1 MRFRRPL
8 EMGVLLV
15 AVFTGL
21 AAPAPAD
28 DEPKVATLAHLKLS
42 GDLDEAPVA
51 VDPLFGAHAENF
63 QSKLDRIKKAQK
75 DSDVQ
80 GLVLHIDNLEVG
92 WGKLDELDRAVADF
106 RKAGK
111 KTYAYVESGDTKDYL
126 VALACDEVA
135 LPESGW
141 LLLTG
146 LRAEVS
152 YYKDLFTKLGV
163 QADLLQMGDYK
174 GAAEPFTRS
183 GMSPQVRKQLE
194 SVLDDYF
201 EKSLID
207 RIVRRRPARKW
218 TPEHVRKLIDQGP
231 FSARA
236 ASAAGLI
243 DRVAYLDQIEEG
255 LKSTL
260 KVDQVKVLKNY
271 GRAKTEE
278 IDLSSPFAFFKLLA
292 PPKATGSKKPKIAV
306 VYATGVIN
314 TGKGGETV
322 MGGQACG
329 SETMIKAIRQ
339 AEQDTT
345 VKAIV
350 LRVDSPGG
358 SALASDLIWNELNR
372 CTKPVVASMSDT
384 AASGGY
390 YISMAAKKIF
400 AEPGTLTGSIGVFG
414 GKLVIGG
421 LYDTIGLKTETLTR
435 GANANLFATTT
446 PFSKTERA
454 AMSSLMQD
462 TYGQFLEKAVQ
473 GRRKAGRQMS
483 RADLEKLAGGRIWT
497 GRQAKEN
504 GLVDE
509 LGTLGDALAAAK
521 VLAGREKNAEMELLI
536 LPKPKAFLD
545 LLLESRSDARLS
557 GLGVGTFPVPRA
569 VPELPGHLKALGQ
582 LLRLRGESV
591 WLLSPFRVE
600 VK

>member
-1 MRFRRPL
+1 MQFHRPSAV
-8 EMGVLLV
+8 GVLFV
-15 AVFTGL
+15 ALL
-21 AAPAPAD
+21 AGPATPARAD
-28 DEPKVATLAHLKLS
+28 DGPKVATLAHLKLS
-42 GDLDEAPVA
+42 GDLDETPVA
-51 VDPLFGAHAENF
+51 ADPLFGAHAENF

-75 DSDVQ
+75 DSDIH
-80 GLVLHIDNLEVG
+80 GLVLQIADLDVG
-92 WGKLDELDRAVADF
+92 WGKLDELERAVADF

-111 KTYAYVESGDTKDYL
+111 KAYAYIESGDTKDYL
-126 VALACDEVA
+126 LALACDEVA

-152 YYKDLFTKLGV
+152 YYKDLFTKIGV
-163 QADLLQMGDYK
+163 QADMLQMGDYK

-194 SVLDDYF
+194 GVLDDYF
-201 EKSLID
+201 EKSLVE
-207 RIVRRRPARKW
+207 RIVRRRPDRKW
-218 TPEHVRKLIDQGP
+218 TPDYVKKLIDQGP

-236 ASAAGLI
+236 AAAAGLI
-243 DRVAYLDQIEEG
+243 DRVAYLDQLEDG
-255 LKSTL
+255 LKGAL
-260 KVDQVKVLKNY
+260 KVDEVKVHKNY

-292 PPKATGSKKPKIAV
+292 PPKASGSKKPKIAV
-306 VYATGVIN
+306 LYATGVI
-314 TGKGGETV
+314 TSGKGGETAL
-322 MGGQACG
+322 GGQSCG

-435 GANANLFATTT
+435 GANANLFSNTT
-446 PFSKTERA
+446 PFSKTERV
-454 AMSSLMQD
+454 AMTSLMQD
-462 TYGQFLEKAVQ
+462 AYGQFLNKAVQ
-473 GRRKAGRQMS
+473 GRKKAGREMS

-521 VLAGREKNAEMELLI
+521 VLAGRDRNAEMELLI

-545 LLLESRSDARLS
+545 LLMESRSDARLS
-557 GLGVGTFPVPRA
+557 GLGAGTLPVPRA
-569 VPELPGHLKALGQ
+569 VPELSGHLKALGQ
-582 LLRLRGESV
+582 LLQLRGESV
-591 WLLSPFRVE
+591 WLLSPYWVE